1 MRVMVQHLSCVA
13 PLQDIAREMKHGE
26 VAKLLEQHKEAAHSP
41 QQVQVQEEVR
51 NQRYLIS
58 KLFSFLAMGE

>member
-1 MRVMVQHLSCVA
+1 MQHHSCVA

-41 QQVQVQEEVR
+41 QQVQVQEKVR
-51 NQRYLIS
+51 NQRDLI
-58 KLFSFLAMGE
+58 